1 MVVVL
6 LPAVLLLP
14 VAVLLPA
21 AAPWSLCG
29 SALVEPELPEIPVV
43 LVVLEVFEV
52 AEFWLLISRGVVD
65 DGVVEPCGQVHG
77 VAEVVPAVPV
87 APTAA
92 P

>member
-1 MVVVL
+1 M

-21 AAPWSLCG
+21 AAPWSFCG
-29 SALVEPELPEIPVV
+29 RALVERELPETPVV
-43 LVVLEVFEV
+43 LVVLEV
-52 AEFWLLISRGVVD
+52 AEFWLLMPVD
-65 DGVVEPCGQVHG
+65 VLDGVLEACGFDACGQVHG
-77 VAEVVPAVPV
+77 VADVVPE